1 MRLTAAALALLSAAA
16 LVGCS
21 GDPPPSEGA
30 YCGAVGQHLTELN
43 TPVLA
48 TATDVEAMVGA
59 WQKVADA
66 APVAIAEEWT
76 AVIDVLRTAVTIDP
90 NDIPALQAF
99 ADASRGNEPAANR
112 IIEYTYAKC
121 GATIGPVTPVPTT
134 LVPPATAAPTSAPP
148 AEVPAP
154 PTTGG

>member
-1 MRLTAAALALLSAAA
+1 MRLTAAALALMSAIA

-21 GDPPPSEGA
+21 DDPPPSEGA
-30 YCGAVGQHLTELN
+30 YCGAVGQYLNALN

-48 TATDVEAMVGA
+48 TAADVETMVGA

-66 APVAIAEEWT
+66 APVAVSEEWT
-76 AVIDVLRTAVTIDP
+76 AVMDVLRTAVTIDP
-90 NDIPALQAF
+90 ADTAALQAF
-99 ADASRGNEPAANR
+99 ADASRSNEPAANR

-134 LVPPATAAPTSAPP
+134 LVPPATAAPTVAPT
-148 AEVPAP
+148 AAVPAP